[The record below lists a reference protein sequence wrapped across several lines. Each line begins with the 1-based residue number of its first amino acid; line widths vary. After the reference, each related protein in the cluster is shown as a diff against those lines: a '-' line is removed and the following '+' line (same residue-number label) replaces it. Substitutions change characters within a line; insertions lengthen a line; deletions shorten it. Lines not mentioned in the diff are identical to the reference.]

1 MHPSAIPKGHSFP
14 GIRWNLYFKFCSLS
28 YLQPCHQHIQQIPL
42 LPYFR
47 TEDKIIFWLRCP
59 ECWASAG
66 GMQACRSSCWLW
78 MLWSDWQR
86 GANLLVFNGHLIR
99 KSTYKTEERC
109 QLICLL
115 EEHLISLYSSR
126 LLTTANEKMGHLN
139 VPYTGGKS
147 IVLLIFHQSSD
158 FTNKLRYIFLLC
170 LKKFG

>member
-1 MHPSAIPKGHSFP
+1 M
-14 GIRWNLYFKFCSLS
+14 
-28 YLQPCHQHIQQIPL
+28 
-42 LPYFR
+42 
-47 TEDKIIFWLRCP
+47 
-59 ECWASAG
+59 
-66 GMQACRSSCWLW
+66 
-78 MLWSDWQR
+78 
-86 GANLLVFNGHLIR
+86 VFNGHLIR